1 VKYFPLLWAGL
12 WRKRARTIFT
22 ILSVIVAFLLFGLLQ
37 GVDAWLDNAV
47 ADSHVNRLYTTSRI
61 SFVEPLPSSYLQRI
75 ESVPGVDKV
84 AYFHWFGAYYQ
95 DPKNNVF
102 SYVVEPVR
110 AFAVYPEWQVPAD
123 QLARMTRTRDGAIIG
138 GALARQHGW
147 KIGDHVPL
155 KAPIWAKK
163 DGSITYDF
171 EIVGIFTS
179 PEQPTN
185 EMLFL
190 LNYDYFD
197 EARSFGQGQVGWYAF
212 TIHDPA
218 QAASISAAVDQMFR
232 NSPYETRTQNEKEFA
247 QARVKQIGDIGFM
260 VNAIVGAVLF
270 TLLFLTG
277 NAMMQSV
284 RERIPEL
291 AVLKTIGFTDGAVTA
306 LVVVESLLLCVVAAV
321 AGLFLA
327 SALFPVIGTFIGGKV
342 ALPASVFVAGAITA
356 IALALATALP
366 PAWRANRL
374 TVVNALAGR

>member
-1 VKYFPLLWAGL
+1 MKYFPLLWAGL
-12 WRKRARTIFT
+12 WRKRTRTIFT

-61 SFVEPLPSSYLQRI
+61 SFIEPLPFSYLQRI

-84 AYFHWFGAYYQ
+84 GYFHWFGAYYQ

-102 SYVVEPVR
+102 SYVVDPVR
-110 AFAVYPEWQVPAD
+110 AFAVYPEWKVPAD
-123 QLARMTRTRDGAIIG
+123 QLARMTRTRNGAIIG
-138 GALARQHGW
+138 GTLARQHGW

-163 DGSITYDF
+163 DGSTTYDF

-185 EMLFL
+185 EQLFL

-197 EARSFGQGQVGWYAF
+197 ESRSFGQGQVGWYAF

-218 QAASISAAVDQMFR
+218 QAASISAAVDKMFR

-291 AVLKTIGFTDGAVTA
+291 AVLKTVGFTDAAVTT
-306 LVVVESLLLCVVAAV
+306 LVIVEALLLCVVAAV
-321 AGLFLA
+321 VGLILA
-327 SALFPVIGTFIGGKV
+327 AMMFPIIGTVIGGKV
-342 ALPASVFVAGAITA
+342 ALPAGVFVAGTITA
-356 IALALATALP
+356 IVLAFATALP